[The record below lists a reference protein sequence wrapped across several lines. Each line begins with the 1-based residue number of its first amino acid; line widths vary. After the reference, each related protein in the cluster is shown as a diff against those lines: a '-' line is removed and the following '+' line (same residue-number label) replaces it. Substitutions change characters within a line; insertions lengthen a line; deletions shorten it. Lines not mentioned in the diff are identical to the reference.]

1 MKLRLGRIKEIIKEE
16 IDLFLLENTLQEII
30 DSKDWLLHRP
40 LIEWNTVSNPGTR
53 FKSIRPFR
61 PAYHG
66 YRASV
71 PVNHTFVVQGSHP
84 PGEMDQT
91 YGVPNPVS
99 PEDRGPKAGNIE
111 NFTRIRLTALD
122 GALKGQTIFVNPY
135 ELTKFFSEDDYRA
148 MGPMPGDNAPMGEL
162 DPRVTQTIDVPVVSP
177 QRINPDDETTKY
189 DGPIV
194 RKAKPRE

>member
-40 LIEWNTVSNPGTR
+40 LIEWNVTSEPGTV
-53 FKSIRPFR
+53 FISNKPFR

-66 YRASV
+66 HRISI
-71 PVNHTFVVQGSHP
+71 PVKQIFKVQGSHP
-84 PGEMDQT
+84 PGPMDQT

-99 PEDRGPKAGNIE
+99 PEDRGPRTGSLD
-111 NFTRIRLTALD
+111 NFIRIRLTGVG
-122 GALKGQTIFVNPY
+122 GALEGQTIFVNPY
-135 ELTKFFSEDDYRA
+135 ELKKFFVEDDYRSNP
-148 MGPMPGDNAPMGEL
+148 PMPGDNVPMGEP